1 MGKVYIGT
9 IIIPQ
14 KSGQIKKSCVETLQV
29 VLLST
34 TTLQM
39 VLLSTATLQM
49 VLLSTATLQMVLLST
64 ATRKHY
70 KWYCSQLQQENIT
83 NGTALNCSKKT
94 LSVRRTKELGAGKSM
109 KFSQSKRNSLTEFF
123 QGASTNNSCC

>member
-39 VLLSTATLQM
+39 VLLSTAT
-49 VLLSTATLQMVLLST
+49 
-64 ATRKHY
+64 RKHY

-83 NGTALNCSKKT
+83 NGTALNCNKKT